1 MFKLIIVWIGNI
13 YIYEI
18 LSFYLNTISKKK
30 KNKKEF
36 IKILRDQERNKDIR
50 FYLFISKIYFA
61 PTLLCYEKN
70 CCRLFR

>member
-1 MFKLIIVWIGNI
+1 MNWKYI

-50 FYLFISKIYFA
+50 FYLFISKIYFP